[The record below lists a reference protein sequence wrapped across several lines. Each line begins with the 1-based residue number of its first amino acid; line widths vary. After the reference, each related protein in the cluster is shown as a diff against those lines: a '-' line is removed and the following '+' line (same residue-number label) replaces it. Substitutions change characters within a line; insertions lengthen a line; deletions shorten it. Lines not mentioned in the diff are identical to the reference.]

1 MMEVT
6 QQDIQQIKEQ
16 VSDLSGKLNEV
27 HTALVGSNMAKDGG
41 LIQRVIDGETELAD
55 LKKRIETIEFEKGQ
69 DRFYIKVIW
78 GLGGTLI
85 AFIFAFILKLIFK

>member
-1 MMEVT
+1 MEVT
-6 QQDIQQIKEQ
+6 QRDIQQIKTE
-16 VSDLSGKLNEV
+16 VTNLSSKLTEV

-41 LIQRVIDGETELAD
+41 LIQRVIDSENEVAA
-55 LKKRIETIEFEKGQ
+55 LKKRVEIIEFEKKQ